1 MNDEEHVLPIMVR
14 DFKGLS
20 LGPAKLIPTYETKEI
35 PEALKS
41 IDVELLR
48 NQKGGC
54 LLIKKKAVGSQTL
67 FPKLPVPTE
76 SYIGHPF
83 QSIPKLSV
91 LIKPK
96 SRLVNEET
104 GIHLAWGM
112 GIIQSFLMEVF
123 SPYEQFAFGG
133 RLKTRVKGKF
143 RILGQDYPVDALVE
157 ADGYFESQDRIV
169 VLEAKQSNNNQFCAD
184 FSIHQLLLPLMLI
197 RGITGKTSSGIFL
210 DYSISRIDGRATVN
224 YRIYHYNVPGSDSSI
239 DPFSYRAG
247 LSKQYVITI

>member
-1 MNDEEHVLPIMVR
+1 MIK
-14 DFKGLS
+14 DFRGLS
-20 LGPAKLIPTYETKEI
+20 LGPAKLIPTYDTKEI
-35 PEALKS
+35 PKALKL

-54 LLIKKKAVGSQTL
+54 LLIKKKDVGSQTL
-67 FPKLPVPTE
+67 FPKLPTK
-76 SYIGHPF
+76 SHSGLPF
-83 QSIPKLSV
+83 QSIPELSV
-91 LIKPK
+91 LRKPK

-104 GIHLAWGM
+104 GIHLAWAM
-112 GIIQSFLMEVF
+112 GILQAFLMEIF

-157 ADGYFESQDRIV
+157 ADGYFESRDRIV
-169 VLEAKQSNNNQFCAD
+169 VLEAKQSNNNQFCTD
-184 FSIHQLLLPLMLI
+184 FSIHQLLLPLMLV
-197 RGITGKTSSGIFL
+197 RRITKKMSSGMFL

-224 YRIYHYNVPGSDSSI
+224 YRIYHYDAPGSDSSI

-247 LSKQYVITI
+247 SSKQYVITI